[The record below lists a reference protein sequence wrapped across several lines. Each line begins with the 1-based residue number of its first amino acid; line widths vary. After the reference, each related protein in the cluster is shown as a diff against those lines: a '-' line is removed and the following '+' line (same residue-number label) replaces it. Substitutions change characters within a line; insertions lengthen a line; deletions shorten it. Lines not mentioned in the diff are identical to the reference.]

1 MGYFCHKIQYVDNQ
15 RKKLEYFLFIC
26 LNIFFS
32 TSYLILIVIM
42 YLGYLASKYI
52 SNTDITC
59 SENYTPFIFWGI
71 LFYLIYIISKIFL
84 FPVLYS
90 MKKTFPYIHE
100 FFEQFITFPNR
111 KYIVFLS
118 ALFLDAVCIFA
129 VILYALF
136 GKVQSSV
143 VSTIKI
149 SINMYFIFGCG
160 VVLPYLI
167 MFVYLKLS
175 HWNKLRKKENN

>member
-1 MGYFCHKIQYVDNQ
+1 MA
-15 RKKLEYFLFIC
+15 
-26 LNIFFS
+26 
-32 TSYLILIVIM
+32 IVIV
-42 YLGYLASKYI
+42 YLGYFASKYI

-71 LFYLIYIISKIFL
+71 LVYLIYIISKIFL

-100 FFEQFITFPNR
+100 FFEQFVTFPNR

-118 ALFLDAVCIFA
+118 ALFLDAVFIFA
-129 VILYALF
+129 DILYALF

-143 VSTIKI
+143 ISTIKI
-149 SINMYFIFGCG
+149 SINMYFVFGCG
-160 VVLPYLI
+160 VVLPYI
-167 MFVYLKLS
+167 VMFVWLKL
-175 HWNKLRKKENN
+175 NKCIKKNK

>member
-1 MGYFCHKIQYVDNQ
+1 MAIG
-15 RKKLEYFLFIC
+15 
-26 LNIFFS
+26 
-32 TSYLILIVIM
+32 IV

-71 LFYLIYIISKIFL
+71 LVYLIYIISKIFL
-84 FPVLYS
+84 FPILYS

-100 FFEQFITFPNR
+100 FFEQFVTFPNR

-118 ALFLDAVCIFA
+118 ALFLDSIFLFTN
-129 VILYALF
+129 ILSSLL
-136 GKVQSSV
+136 GKEQATA

-149 SINMYFIFGCG
+149 GFIMYFVFGCG
-160 VVLPYLI
+160 VVLPYI
-167 MFVYLKLS
+167 VMFVYLKLS